1 MNKQITI
8 IGLDRL
14 GISLGLAIKK
24 EKDSANCT
32 GYDQNP
38 AHTRP
43 ALDLKAVDRISG
55 NLRSAVENADT
66 VLLNSLPVDVT
77 GWLEDIF
84 PLMKSG
90 GVLVNLAPV
99 HSLTSE
105 WSSAHMP
112 AGRSLVN
119 ASLSINGKYLDTED
133 NTADLFQ
140 NGLMV
145 ITSPMGTTPEALQQV
160 LDLAAVIG
168 ANPLF
173 SDPLEADGLISQSD
187 LFPRLLSLLYV
198 QAISAQSGW
207 KDAQK
212 VTGPEFWQ
220 ISKMMYEFPS
230 GNAAAHEITA
240 HRSYML
246 HLLDMMRDQ
255 IDQFSEKLQQEDS
268 EELKKSIQKILDT
281 NIVWMNRRISGDWD
295 SPEGKI
301 EIKKEGLA
309 KRLFGIEFPK
319 KKP

>member
-24 EKDSANCT
+24 EKDPADCT
-32 GYDQNP
+32 GFDQNP
-38 AHTRP
+38 THTRA
-43 ALDLKAVDRISG
+43 ALDNKAVDRIAG
-55 NLRSAVENADT
+55 NLRAAVEKADL
-66 VLLNSLPVDVT
+66 VFLNSLPVDVT
-77 GWLEDIF
+77 GWMEDIF
-84 PLMKSG
+84 PLMKPG
-90 GVLVNLAPV
+90 GVLINMAPV
-99 HSLTSE
+99 HSLASE
-105 WSSAHMP
+105 WAAAQLSA
-112 AGRSLVN
+112 GCNLIN
-119 ASLSINGKYLDTED
+119 ASFCINGKYLDSD
-133 NTADLFQ
+133 DYTADLFS

-145 ITSPMGTTPEALQQV
+145 ISSPVGTDPQAIQSV

-168 ANPLF
+168 ASPMF
-173 SDPLEADGLISQSD
+173 SDPLESDGLITQSD
-187 LFPRLLSLLYV
+187 LFPRLLSMLYV

-207 KDAQK
+207 KDAKK

-220 ISKMMYEFPS
+220 MSKMTYEFPS

-255 IDQFSEKLQQEDS
+255 IDQFSEKLQQDDS
-268 EELKKSIQKILDT
+268 EELKKSIQKILDA